1 MGIVDEWRAK
11 LGLSKLECDSKL
23 ESNAMDTVTEGNGK
37 MVHKLNPGTYGQVLA
52 PGDADLKSFLHVF
65 VGGWLCEMP
74 NLPGLDGICNDMSH
88 GWSYE
93 GQTGHAEILTS
104 PNYSKI
110 GCEQYEG
117 IWGCD
122 LA

>member
-1 MGIVDEWRAK
+1 
-11 LGLSKLECDSKL
+11 
-23 ESNAMDTVTEGNGK
+23 
-37 MVHKLNPGTYGQVLA
+37 MVHKLNPGTFGQVLA
-52 PGDADLKSFLHVF
+52 PAPATDDGFTKAF

-74 NLPGLDGICNDMSH
+74 NLPGLDGVCAKMSE

-104 PNYSKI
+104 SNYSKI
-110 GCEQYEG
+110 GCANHAG
-117 IWGCD
+117 IWCCD